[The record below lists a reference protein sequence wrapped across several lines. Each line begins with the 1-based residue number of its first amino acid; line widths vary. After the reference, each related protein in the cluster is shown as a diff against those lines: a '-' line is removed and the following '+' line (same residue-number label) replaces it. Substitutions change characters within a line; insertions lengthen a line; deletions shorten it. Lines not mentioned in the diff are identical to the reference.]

1 MTEFETK
8 LLEVLTDIK
17 TELRVLTLEEHVRSY
32 QREFNKLLERHDHF
46 GRISDA
52 KGAKMSAKA
61 EKFYNENPDT
71 EADYV
76 PDDEYLRDEK
86 LRDKWD
92 KEQERISERLNWLMR
107 AGCINPGGYSE
118 F

>member
-17 TELRVLTLEEHVRSY
+17 TELQVLTLEEHTRKH
-32 QREFNKLLERHDHF
+32 QREFNILIERHEHY
-46 GRISDA
+46 GRISDE
-52 KGAKMSAKA
+52 KSDKMNALA
-61 EKFYNENPDT
+61 DKFYSENPD
-71 EADYV
+71 ASDYV
-76 PDDEYLRDEK
+76 PSDEYLHDEK

-92 KEQERISERLNWLMR
+92 KEQERIAERLNWLMR
-107 AGCINPGGYSE
+107 AGCISPYGISE

>member
-8 LLEVLTDIK
+8 LIEVLTDIK

-32 QREFNKLLERHDHF
+32 QREFNILLGRHDHF
-46 GRISDA
+46 ERMSEA
-52 KGAKMSAKA
+52 KSAKMSAKA
-61 EKFYNENPDT
+61 DKFYDENPGS

-92 KEQERISERLNWLMR
+92 KERERISERLNWLIR
-107 AGCINPGGYSE
+107 AGCISPYGISE